1 MMRKTLLLFILFAFF
16 GLPILA
22 QPHADLIINGN
33 GDDVYGPL
41 GSGAGGEATLQGFA
55 GTSVQFTIVL
65 ENEDS
70 EEDNFTISWNTP
82 PGWTVTLDGN
92 NSPFTTP
99 QPIPANGSA
108 TYTLQV
114 TIPADAKGGTT
125 SIIID
130 AQSQNH
136 PDTKVDSVKAN
147 VVVPRADLIIEGN
160 GDDVYGSL
168 GSGAGGS
175 TTRMVA
181 PGDRIF
187 LDLVLQNEDVD
198 ADSFRIS
205 WNTPQGWDIMVEGNH
220 SPWQP
225 TPQIS
230 AGGSANYNIS
240 VEVPNDAAVGSY
252 EVILDCQSLSKPEKV
267 DSVKI
272 TFQVTNIQ
280 TDLIID
286 NNGDNAYDPS
296 GGGQGGS
303 SQKDGSPGTYVSFPV
318 TLQNES
324 STDASFQLSLSGF
337 PPSTDWQVFINDGTD
352 HQLYPPA
359 STWTTPTISANGSA
373 NYTLKVLV
381 PSTAT
386 AGTYSVKL
394 LAHSINPVND
404 TQHGDSVTATI
415 NVVTAKCD
423 LLIENNGE
431 DVYGALGTGA
441 GGEATKEGAP
451 GTSVQFQITL
461 QNEDSEPDTFQISWN
476 TPSGWTVTLD
486 GNNSPFTT
494 AQIPAN
500 GSATYTLQV
509 TIPAEAKG
517 GTTSIIVDAQSQRLP
532 NTKVDSVKADVV
544 VPRVDLIIEG
554 NGEDVYGSA
563 GSGAGGT
570 ATKQADPGTTATF
583 AITLQNEDAKDDSFQ
598 ISLSSAPPGWTIT
611 LNDGTTSNT
620 LPWTTPTIPA
630 GGSANY
636 TLEVSV
642 PAGTP
647 AGAYNVILDAV
658 STDPQKS
665 YKVDSI
671 TAQVYVTGPAH
682 ADLIID
688 GNGDN
693 IYGAPGTG
701 AGGSK
706 TAGAK
711 GGETL
716 QFNITLQN
724 EDIPQFPGPMFDF
737 FQFTGTAPSGWKV
750 TLNGNNLPWT
760 PMFPI
765 PRGGSANFTLQIVVP
780 IAVQTGIYEVILNAQ
795 DTDNQTKV
803 DSVKAVISIINPAD
817 VWPMFH
823 YEATRTG
830 RSKYQ
835 GSDSPSL
842 KWSYQTGGQVNSSPA
857 IRRQQVEATDA
868 QTGEAYTAWVDVIY
882 VGSNDGYLYSFDWN
896 GNLRWRWIADSN
908 NPSQIISSPA
918 VDDQGNIYFGDSN
931 GNFYCLKDNYTP
943 MNPQQPTL
951 TWHYNLGT
959 TAKISSPV
967 FGKGVAIVSADNGNV
982 YAFYADGSLAWQ
994 YSTGVAVPSD
1004 AEILP
1009 SPAVAPDGTILMG
1022 AGDGKLH
1029 AINPDGTQ
1037 RWIFATQGA
1046 GQTPPLP
1053 ITTTP
1058 AIFWPSILNPS
1069 QTPDPTNY
1077 FIYVAS
1083 RDGNVYEIKPD
1094 GTQNWVCQIESPIN
1108 SSPAIWYRSPT
1119 YNDPNPFPDNHLII
1133 VGANDGKL
1141 YVIKPDGSIACSV
1154 TASSQAILSSPA
1166 IGANILQFSENARAR
1181 GVVYVGLQDDKEV
1194 KAFALAYNSSTNQYE
1209 LDQMWEFTLPTSAV
1223 ISSPAIGSDMTVYV
1237 GAKDYY
1243 VYAISTTSG
1252 GGGYAPLIEKYPDR
1266 DQVAPNG
1273 TITYTIVIGNQGSIP
1288 LYDLWVYDPLD
1299 PNTTYVSA
1307 TPLPVS
1313 TAGNA
1318 VLWYLPVLEPGQFLY
1333 LTLTVRVNPGTP
1345 IGTWIYNTA
1354 YLWDIPSNQTA
1365 VQVVMMPISPTLY
1378 ITDQN
1383 YNPIPT
1389 SPMIAFTADNNSQT
1403 VELVNQRYE
1412 WGDRVFLK
1420 AIYLPP
1426 DTSSVEFSLQNS
1438 LPAGYFNVVH
1448 QLTIE
1453 DDPDHP
1459 GYKRA
1464 MGHIHLRPRDNMPTA
1479 PPFFPYGTP
1488 LGGEGTGWRARFE
1501 FLWSA
1506 TARITV
1512 AGNQANRMVIYSQNT
1527 TGQRS
1532 YFLINNPLTVQLL
1545 DQSGNPIPYPAG
1557 SQIGSG
1563 NGNWVYNT
1571 QNPDMANPS
1580 HWLPAFFCD
1589 FGDVQHNQTSA
1600 HIRVRIYNNSHIELN
1615 HIRVESPDIRRMNG
1629 NITVIPHSL
1638 PDETDKDYPDIP
1650 GSRVR
1655 AVSGDGVDLTQNDY
1669 SIPAGESRV
1678 VDIYIHIPIY
1688 QPPADGYVW
1697 DAQNGVWVPNPN
1709 PPLGYRTW
1717 NRDHQEN
1724 ASLIDRTFMLRIF
1737 WDNYRGPRNTGVCS
1751 FSSPYWGAPYSWNP
1765 SSETPVNFQEEAY
1778 RNLVLRIV
1786 VPPTPSL
1793 TVDESV
1799 IDFGKIPHGTF
1810 PSQLSPIPVKTFT
1823 VRNTGNINLLYLRA
1837 DREHMVSDSTDPSV
1851 FLSRTLIL
1859 TGLDY
1864 NQFPAIYGT
1873 AGNPGMIRKAPPDS
1887 SQPTSAQFTTTL
1899 AFIPTAQPVGVYSST
1914 LHIYED
1920 LNNDLVLQ
1928 RNPATGTAVEPEA
1941 MSNPVLKAEV
1951 SEAVVAFHKPD
1962 LLAQVLQW
1970 PAIARMTT
1978 QTGLGDVYLALSRR
1992 DDANLNTWSLLMT
2005 KLIAT
2010 PVINAIPSVP
2020 PAEWPDIHI
2029 YDDLS
2034 NNRPNWDTNP
2044 ATVVASSANPS
2055 LFPPI
2060 GNPTG
2065 DPSTDPPL
2073 YIKHTEPSWFS
2084 DATGLHL
2091 FWRGWAFRQNSQ
2103 VWDGRIFYSP
2113 DGVTAY
2119 QIGADASYKNAP
2131 RLTIIPANYTPT
2143 ATPWALLLWFSGDKG
2158 SWQIFYNSNPNAMDI
2173 NSWQRDRKVSVP
2185 AEVSYAK
2192 DPFPLW
2198 RIMNVNGQPTPV
2210 LELIYAGFLN
2220 TRGNMEIL
2228 LSRYPLNYD
2237 PNSQALTLSGQM
2249 LAFPRVYNEALQ
2261 RNETGTIYW
2270 SRHIHWLTI
2279 RDDPNLAPRIW
2290 ANGRE
2295 ITGWRWDD
2303 DKQKWYVND
2312 AQLGKIWMDTVA
2324 GVITFQ
2330 QPFSG
2335 DVVAEYSPRVLCL
2348 TNSPLS
2354 DAQPFAVVE
2363 SSVNKLHPP
2372 VGQPGWQGQRDPR
2385 NAQTT
2390 YLNRDRIHLFWRR
2403 SHSPLAQGQVTLF
2416 HKAIRVRALSLIP
2429 PQGAYGSTAF
2439 MDAKGTIWVKVAGGK
2454 YEWYPMDPLTGIIY
2468 FAPEDEGRVITL
2480 LFNNQQVV
2488 PVLDEETV
2496 LNPER
2501 MVPIDNITNESQL
2514 SAYGNYLP
2522 GQYMDKIWLSW
2533 TSSKEVMASIY
2544 YETFSSPFWR

>member
-1 MMRKTLLLFILFAFF
+1 MMRKTLLLSILIAFF
-16 GLPILA
+16 GFPILA

-70 EEDNFTISWNTP
+70 QEDNFTISWNTP

-130 AQSQNH
+130 AQSQRLPN
-136 PDTKVDSVKAN
+136 TKVDSVKAN
-147 VVVPRADLIIEGN
+147 VVVPRVDLIIEGN

-181 PGDRIF
+181 PGDRIS
-187 LDLVLQNEDVD
+187 LSLVLENEDAD
-198 ADSFRIS
+198 ADSFRLS

-230 AGGSANYNIS
+230 AGGSVNYNIS
-240 VEVPNDAAVGSY
+240 VEVPNDASAGTY
-252 EVILDCQSLSKPEKV
+252 EVIMDCQSLSKPEKV
-267 DSVKI
+267 DSIKI

-286 NNGDNAYDPS
+286 GNGDNVYDPS

-303 SQKDGSPGTYVSFPV
+303 SQKDGTPGSYISFSI

-324 STDASFQLSLSGF
+324 STDASFQFSLSGF
-337 PPSTDWQVFINDGTD
+337 PPSTDWQVFINDGTND

-359 STWTTPTISANGSA
+359 NTWTTPTISANSSA

-386 AGTYSVKL
+386 SGTYSVKL

-461 QNEDSEPDTFQISWN
+461 QNEDSQPDTFQISWN

-509 TIPAEAKG
+509 TIPADAKG
-517 GTTSIIVDAQSQRLP
+517 GTTSIIIDAQSQRLP
-532 NTKVDSVKADVV
+532 NTKVDSVKANVV

-583 AITLQNEDAKDDSFQ
+583 AITLQNEDTMDDSFQ
-598 ISLSSAPPGWTIT
+598 ISLSSAPAGWTIT
-611 LNDGTTSNT
+611 LNDGTTSHT

-642 PAGTP
+642 PAGTQ
-647 AGAYNVILDAV
+647 AGVYNVILDAV
-658 STDPQKS
+658 STDPQKT
-665 YKVDSI
+665 YKVDSV
-671 TAQVYVTGPAH
+671 TAQVVVTGPAR
-682 ADLIID
+682 ADLIIEN
-688 GNGDN
+688 NGDN
-693 IYGAPGTG
+693 IYGVLGSG
-701 AGGSK
+701 AGGSA
-706 TAGAK
+706 TNGAK
-711 GGETL
+711 GAETI
-716 QFNITLQN
+716 QVPITLEN
-724 EDIPQFPGPMFDF
+724 EDTKDDTFKISLTSPPAGWTIILNDGTQDHQLYPPLTTWTTPTIP
-737 FQFTGTAPSGWKV
+737 A
-750 TLNGNNLPWT
+750 
-760 PMFPI
+760 
-765 PRGGSANFTLQIVVP
+765 GGSANYTLRISLP
-780 IAVQTGIYEVILNAQ
+780 ASVQSGIYNIILNAQ
-795 DTDNQTKV
+795 STTDATKV
-803 DSVKAVISIINPAD
+803 DSVKKVVSIINPAD

-835 GSDSPSL
+835 GSESPSL
-842 KWSYQTGGQVNSSPA
+842 KWAYQTGGQVNSSPA
-857 IRRQQVEATDA
+857 IRRQQVQRTDES
-868 QTGEAYTAWVDVIY
+868 GEAYTAWEDVIY
-882 VGSNDGYLYSFDWN
+882 VGSNDGYLYSLDWN
-896 GNLRWRWIADSN
+896 GNLRWKWIADSN

-951 TWHYNLGT
+951 SWKYSLG
-959 TAKISSPV
+959 APVKWSSPV
-967 FGKGVAIVSADNGNV
+967 FGKGVVIVSADNGNV
-982 YAFYADGSLAWQ
+982 YAFYANGSLAWQ
-994 YSTGVAVPSD
+994 YSTGVAVPPD
-1004 AEILP
+1004 AEVIP
-1009 SPAVAPDGTILMG
+1009 SPAVAPDGTILIG

-1046 GQTPPLP
+1046 TQNPPLG

-1069 QTPDPTNY
+1069 KTPDPTNY
-1077 FIYVAS
+1077 LIYVAS
-1083 RDGNVYEIKPD
+1083 RDGNVYELKPD
-1094 GTQNWVCQIESPIN
+1094 GTMNWAQPCQIGSPIN
-1108 SSPAIWYRSPT
+1108 SSPAVWYPSATPQ
-1119 YNDPNPFPDNHLII
+1119 NPNPSPNDRIII
-1133 VGANDGKL
+1133 VGADNGNLYGIKSDGTL
-1141 YVIKPDGSIACSV
+1141 AWQITVSAGKPI
-1154 TASSQAILSSPA
+1154 ISSPA
-1166 IGANILQFSENARAR
+1166 IGANGLI
-1181 GVVYVGLQDDKEV
+1181 YVGTKDNKVNAYWVQNGTQQWTFTAPQKE
-1194 KAFALAYNSSTNQYE
+1194 
-1209 LDQMWEFTLPTSAV
+1209 V
-1223 ISSPAIGSDMTVYV
+1223 ISSPAIGSDMTVYI
-1237 GAKDYY
+1237 GSKDNYL
-1243 VYAISTTSG
+1243 YAILTTS
-1252 GGGYAPLIEKYPDR
+1252 GGYAPLIEKYADR
-1266 DQVAPNG
+1266 TQVAPNG

-1333 LTLTVRVNPGTP
+1333 LTLTVRVSPAAP
-1345 IGTWIYNTA
+1345 LGTWIYNTA
-1354 YLWDIPSNQTA
+1354 YLWDIASNQTA
-1365 VQVVMMPISPTLY
+1365 VQVVLVPISPVLY
-1378 ITDQN
+1378 ITDSN
-1383 YNPIPT
+1383 FNPIST
-1389 SPMIAFTADNNSQT
+1389 SSLTAYKADNSADT
-1403 VELVNQRYE
+1403 VGLVNQRYE

-1426 DTSSVEFSLQNS
+1426 DTTSVEFSLQNS

-1448 QLTIE
+1448 RLTIE

-1464 MGHIHLRPRDNMPTA
+1464 MGHIHLTPRDNMPTA
-1479 PPFFPYGTP
+1479 PSFFPYGTP
-1488 LGGEGTGWRARFE
+1488 LGGEGTGWRAREE

-1506 TARITV
+1506 TARLTI
-1512 AGNQANRMVIYSQNT
+1512 AGNQANRMVLYSQNA
-1527 TGQRS
+1527 TGERS

-1545 DQSGNPIPYPAG
+1545 DPNGNPIPYPDGA
-1557 SQIGSG
+1557 QIPSG
-1563 NGNWVYNT
+1563 NGNWVYNK
-1571 QNPDMANPS
+1571 QNPDMANPN
-1580 HWLPAFFCD
+1580 HWILAFFCD

-1600 HIRVRIYNNSHIELN
+1600 HIRVRIYNNSHTDLN

-1629 NITVIPHSL
+1629 NLTIIPHYL
-1638 PDETDKDYPDIP
+1638 PDETDRDYPNIP

-1655 AVSGDGVDLTQNDY
+1655 AVTGAGVDLTQSDI
-1669 SIPAGESRV
+1669 SIPAGQYRD
-1678 VDIYIHIPIY
+1678 VDIYVHIPIY

-1717 NRDHQEN
+1717 NPNHQEN
-1724 ASLIDRTFMLRIF
+1724 ANLIDRTFMLRIF

-1751 FSSPYWGAPYSWNP
+1751 FSSPYWGAPDAWDPNSGR
-1765 SSETPVNFQEEAY
+1765 PVNFQEEAY
-1778 RNLVLRIV
+1778 RNLVLRVV

-1793 TVDESV
+1793 KVDESV

-1810 PSQLSPIPVKTFT
+1810 PTPATRIPVKIFT

-1859 TGLDY
+1859 TNLDY
-1864 NQFPAIYGT
+1864 TKFPAIYTT

-1941 MSNPVLKAEV
+1941 TSNPVLKVEV

-2010 PVINAIPSVP
+2010 PIANAIPSVP
-2020 PAEWPDIHI
+2020 PAEWPDVHI

-2044 ATVVASSANPS
+2044 ATVVASSTNPA

-2060 GNPTG
+2060 GNPSG
-2065 DPSTDPPL
+2065 DPSTDPPI

-2113 DGVTAY
+2113 DGSTVL
-2119 QIGADASYKNAP
+2119 QIGADAGYKNSP

-2158 SWQIFYNSNPNAMDI
+2158 SWQIFYNSNAVNPTDI
-2173 NSWQRDRKVSVP
+2173 KSWQADRKVPLP
-2185 AEVSYAK
+2185 AEVTYAK

-2228 LSRYPLNYD
+2228 LSRYPLSYNAATG
-2237 PNSQALTLSGQM
+2237 ALFLSGQM
-2249 LAFPRVYNEALQ
+2249 LAFPRVYNETLQ
-2261 RNETGTIYW
+2261 RNQTGTIYW
-2270 SRHIHWLTI
+2270 SRHIYWLT
-2279 RDDPNLAPRIW
+2279 RREDPNLGPRIW
-2290 ANGRE
+2290 VNGRE
-2295 ITGWRWDD
+2295 LRAWRWDA
-2303 DKQKWYVND
+2303 DKQKWFTD
-2312 AQLGKIWMDTVA
+2312 DPQLGKIWMDTVA

-2330 QPFSG
+2330 QPFG
-2335 DVVAEYSPRVLCL
+2335 GNVVAEYSPRVLCL
-2348 TNSPLS
+2348 TNSTLS

-2372 VGQPGWQGQRDPR
+2372 VGQPGWQGQKDPR
-2385 NAQTT
+2385 NPQTT

-2416 HKAIRVRALSLIP
+2416 HKAIRVRALSLLP
-2429 PQGAYGSTAF
+2429 PQSAYGSTAF
-2439 MDAKGTIWVKVAGGK
+2439 MDAKGTIWVKVAGGA

-2468 FAPEDEGRVITL
+2468 FAPEDEGRTITL

-2496 LNPER
+2496 LNAER

-2522 GQYMDKIWLSW
+2522 GQFMDKIWLSW

>member
-1 MMRKTLLLFILFAFF
+1 
-16 GLPILA
+16 
-22 QPHADLIINGN
+22 
-33 GDDVYGPL
+33 
-41 GSGAGGEATLQGFA
+41 
-55 GTSVQFTIVL
+55 
-65 ENEDS
+65 
-70 EEDNFTISWNTP
+70 
-82 PGWTVTLDGN
+82 
-92 NSPFTTP
+92 
-99 QPIPANGSA
+99 
-108 TYTLQV
+108 
-114 TIPADAKGGTT
+114 
-125 SIIID
+125 
-130 AQSQNH
+130 
-136 PDTKVDSVKAN
+136 
-147 VVVPRADLIIEGN
+147 
-160 GDDVYGSL
+160 
-168 GSGAGGS
+168 
-175 TTRMVA
+175 
-181 PGDRIF
+181 
-187 LDLVLQNEDVD
+187 
-198 ADSFRIS
+198 
-205 WNTPQGWDIMVEGNH
+205 
-220 SPWQP
+220 
-225 TPQIS
+225 
-230 AGGSANYNIS
+230 
-240 VEVPNDAAVGSY
+240 
-252 EVILDCQSLSKPEKV
+252 
-267 DSVKI
+267 
-272 TFQVTNIQ
+272 
-280 TDLIID
+280 
-286 NNGDNAYDPS
+286 
-296 GGGQGGS
+296 
-303 SQKDGSPGTYVSFPV
+303 
-318 TLQNES
+318 
-324 STDASFQLSLSGF
+324 
-337 PPSTDWQVFINDGTD
+337 
-352 HQLYPPA
+352 
-359 STWTTPTISANGSA
+359 
-373 NYTLKVLV
+373 
-381 PSTAT
+381 
-386 AGTYSVKL
+386 
-394 LAHSINPVND
+394 
-404 TQHGDSVTATI
+404 
-415 NVVTAKCD
+415 
-423 LLIENNGE
+423 
-431 DVYGALGTGA
+431 
-441 GGEATKEGAP
+441 
-451 GTSVQFQITL
+451 
-461 QNEDSEPDTFQISWN
+461 
-476 TPSGWTVTLD
+476 
-486 GNNSPFTT
+486 
-494 AQIPAN
+494 
-500 GSATYTLQV
+500 
-509 TIPAEAKG
+509 
-517 GTTSIIVDAQSQRLP
+517 
-532 NTKVDSVKADVV
+532 
-544 VPRVDLIIEG
+544 
-554 NGEDVYGSA
+554 
-563 GSGAGGT
+563 
-570 ATKQADPGTTATF
+570 
-583 AITLQNEDAKDDSFQ
+583 
-598 ISLSSAPPGWTIT
+598 
-611 LNDGTTSNT
+611 
-620 LPWTTPTIPA
+620 
-630 GGSANY
+630 
-636 TLEVSV
+636 
-642 PAGTP
+642 
-647 AGAYNVILDAV
+647 
-658 STDPQKS
+658 
-665 YKVDSI
+665 
-671 TAQVYVTGPAH
+671 
-682 ADLIID
+682 
-688 GNGDN
+688 
-693 IYGAPGTG
+693 
-701 AGGSK
+701 
-706 TAGAK
+706 
-711 GGETL
+711 
-716 QFNITLQN
+716 
-724 EDIPQFPGPMFDF
+724 
-737 FQFTGTAPSGWKV
+737 
-750 TLNGNNLPWT
+750 
-760 PMFPI
+760 
-765 PRGGSANFTLQIVVP
+765 
-780 IAVQTGIYEVILNAQ
+780 
-795 DTDNQTKV
+795 
-803 DSVKAVISIINPAD
+803 
-817 VWPMFH
+817 
-823 YEATRTG
+823 
-830 RSKYQ
+830 
-835 GSDSPSL
+835 
-842 KWSYQTGGQVNSSPA
+842 
-857 IRRQQVEATDA
+857 
-868 QTGEAYTAWVDVIY
+868 
-882 VGSNDGYLYSFDWN
+882 
-896 GNLRWRWIADSN
+896 
-908 NPSQIISSPA
+908 
-918 VDDQGNIYFGDSN
+918 
-931 GNFYCLKDNYTP
+931 

-951 TWHYNLGT
+951 SWKYSLGSQV
-959 TAKISSPV
+959 KWSSPV
-967 FGKGVAIVSADNGNV
+967 FGKGVVIVSADNGNV

-1022 AGDGKLH
+1022 AGDGKLY
-1029 AINPDGTQ
+1029 AINPDGSLKWT
-1037 RWIFATQGA
+1037 FTTQGTSQNPPA
-1046 GQTPPLP
+1046 G

-1069 QTPDPTNY
+1069 QSPDPTNY

-1094 GTQNWVCQIESPIN
+1094 GTQNWVCQIGSPIN

-1141 YVIKPDGSIACSV
+1141 YVIKPDGSIACSL

-1166 IGANILQFSENARAR
+1166 IGANTLQFSDNARAK
-1181 GVVYVGLQDDKEV
+1181 GVVFVGLQDDKEV

-1209 LDQMWEFTLPTSAV
+1209 LDQMWEFSLPTNAV

-1237 GAKDYY
+1237 GSKDNYL
-1243 VYAISTTSG
+1243 YAILTTT
-1252 GGGYAPLIEKYPDR
+1252 GGYAPLIEKYADR

-1333 LTLTVRVNPGTP
+1333 LTLTVSVNPGTP

-1354 YLWDIPSNQTA
+1354 YLWDIPSNITT
-1365 VQVVMMPISPTLY
+1365 VQVVIQPISPTLY

-1383 YNPIPT
+1383 YNPLPT
-1389 SPMIAFTADNNSQT
+1389 TAMTAFTADNNSQT

-1412 WGDRVFLK
+1412 WGDMVFLK

-1426 DTSSVEFSLQNS
+1426 DTSSVELSLQNS
-1438 LPAGYFNVVH
+1438 LPAGYFNAVH

-1459 GYKRA
+1459 GYKLA
-1464 MGHIHLRPRDNMPTA
+1464 TGHIHLRPRDNMPTA

-1488 LGGEGTGWRARFE
+1488 LGDEGTGWRARFE

-1512 AGNQANRMVIYSQNT
+1512 AGNQANRTVIYSQNA

-1545 DQSGNPIPYPAG
+1545 DQSGNPIPYPDGA
-1557 SQIGSG
+1557 QIPSG

-1600 HIRVRIYNNSHIELN
+1600 HIRVRIYNNSHTDLN

-1629 NITVIPHSL
+1629 NIAIIPHSL

-1669 SIPAGESRV
+1669 SIPAGQYV
-1678 VDIYIHIPIY
+1678 DVDIYVHIPIY

-1751 FSSPYWGAPYSWNP
+1751 FSSPYWCAPYAWDPNSGR
-1765 SSETPVNFQEEAY
+1765 PVNFQEEAY
-1778 RNLVLRIV
+1778 RNLVLRVV

-1864 NQFPAIYGT
+1864 TKFPAIYGT

-1920 LNNDLVLQ
+1920 LNNDLLLQ

-1941 MSNPVLKAEV
+1941 TSNPVLKAEV

-1978 QTGLGDVYLALSRR
+1978 QTGPGDVYLALSRR

-2044 ATVVASSANPS
+2044 ATVVASSTNPA

-2060 GNPTG
+2060 GNPSG
-2065 DPSTDPPL
+2065 DPSTDPPI

-2113 DGVTAY
+2113 DGVTAF
-2119 QIGADASYKNAP
+2119 QIGADASYKNSP
-2131 RLTIIPANYTPT
+2131 RLTIIPANYTST
-2143 ATPWALLLWFSGDKG
+2143 STPWALLLWFSGDKG
-2158 SWQIFYNSNPNAMDI
+2158 SWQIFYNSNPNAIDI
-2173 NSWQRDRKVSVP
+2173 NSWQRDRKISVP

-2295 ITGWRWDD
+2295 ITGWRWDA

-2363 SSVNKLHPP
+2363 SSVNKLHPA
-2372 VGQPGWQGQRDPR
+2372 VGDPGWQGQKDPR
-2385 NAQTT
+2385 NPQTT
-2390 YLNRDRIHLFWRR
+2390 YLNRDRIHIFWRR

-2416 HKAIRVRALSLIP
+2416 HKAIRVRALSLLP
-2429 PQGAYGSTAF
+2429 PQSAYGSTAF
-2439 MDAKGTIWVKVAGGK
+2439 MDAKGTIWVKVAGGT
-2454 YEWYPMDPLTGIIY
+2454 YEWYPMDPLTGMIY

>member
-1 MMRKTLLLFILFAFF
+1 MMRKYILLFLFIAFCS
-16 GLPILA
+16 LPGLA
-22 QPHADLIINGN
+22 QQYHVDLIINN
-33 GDDVYGPL
+33 DGDNVYGSL
-41 GSGAGGEATLQGFA
+41 GSGAGGQASAEAGPGSML
-55 GTSVQFTIVL
+55 QFTIL
-65 ENEDS
+65 LQNEDFMG
-70 EEDNFTISWNTP
+70 DRFTLSWNTP
-82 PGWTVTLDGN
+82 TDWTVTINGN
-92 NSPFTTP
+92 SSPFSTEF
-99 QPIPANGSA
+99 IPPNGSA
-108 TYTLQV
+108 TYTLEV
-114 TIPADAKGGTT
+114 SIPLTASQGTT

-130 AQSQNH
+130 AQSQNINR
-136 PDTKVDSVKAN
+136 PDKVDSVRVDITVA
-147 VVVPRADLIIEGN
+147 PHLDLIIEGD
-160 GDDVYGSL
+160 GDNIYGSL

-175 TTRMVA
+175 ITRMVA
-181 PGDRIF
+181 PGDRIS
-187 LDLVLQNEDVD
+187 LGLVLQNEDAN

-205 WNTPQGWDIMVEGNH
+205 WNTPQGWDITVEGND

-225 TPQIS
+225 TPQVP
-230 AGGSANYNIS
+230 AGGSANYYIQ
-240 VEVPNDAAVGSY
+240 VEVPNDASVGSY
-252 EVILDCQSLSKPEKV
+252 EVIMDCQSLTNTEKV
-267 DSVKI
+267 DSIKI

-280 TDLIID
+280 TDLVID
-286 NNGDNAYDPS
+286 NDGDNIYDPS

-303 SQKDGSPGTYVSFPV
+303 SQRNGSPGVYVSFNI

-324 STDASFQLSLSGF
+324 STDANFQFSLSGF
-337 PPSTDWQVFINDGTD
+337 PPSTDWQVYINDGTD
-352 HQLYPPA
+352 HQLYPPTG
-359 STWTTPTISANGSA
+359 TWTTPTIPANGSA
-373 NYTLKVLV
+373 DYTLKVFV
-381 PSTAT
+381 PTSAT

-394 LAHSINPVND
+394 LANSLEPVHD

-415 NVVTAKCD
+415 NVITAKCD

-451 GTSVQFQITL
+451 GTSLQFQITL
-461 QNEDSEPDTFQISWN
+461 QNEDNEPDTFQITWN
-476 TPSGWTVTLD
+476 TPSGWSARLD
-486 GNNSPFTT
+486 GNSSPYTT
-494 AQIPAN
+494 PQIPGN

-509 TIPAEAKG
+509 DIPADAKG
-517 GTTSIIVDAQSQRLP
+517 GTTSIIIDAQSQRLP
-532 NTKVDSVKADVV
+532 DIKVDSVKANIV

-554 NGEDVYGSA
+554 NGEDVYGAA

-570 ATKQADPGTTATF
+570 ANKQADPGTTAAF
-583 AITLQNEDAKDDSFQ
+583 AITLQNEDTTDEAFQ
-598 ISLSSAPPGWTIT
+598 ISLASAPPGWTIT
-611 LNDGTTSNT
+611 LNDGANSHT
-620 LPWTTPTIPA
+620 LPWTTPTVPA
-630 GGSANY
+630 GSSANY

-647 AGAYNVILDAV
+647 AGVYNVILDAI

-671 TAQVYVTGPAH
+671 TAQVYVPGIVH

-688 GNGDN
+688 DNGDN
-693 IYGAPGTG
+693 IYGLLGTG
-701 AGGSK
+701 EGGSK
-706 TAGAK
+706 TVGAE
-711 GGETL
+711 GGAVL
-716 QFNITLQN
+716 QFNIVLQN
-724 EDIPQFPGPMFDF
+724 EDIPQFPGPSFDF
-737 FQFTGTAPSGWKV
+737 FQFTATAPTGWIV
-750 TLNGNNLPWT
+750 SLDGNTLPWT

-765 PRGGSANFTLQIVVP
+765 PRGGSANYTLQVSVP
-780 IAVQTGIYEVILNAQ
+780 TGVQTGIYEVILNAR
-795 DTDNQTKV
+795 DIDNATKV
-803 DSVKAVISIINPAD
+803 DSVKAVISIINPGD

-823 YEATRTG
+823 YEGTRTG
-830 RSKYQ
+830 RSRYQ
-835 GSDSPSL
+835 GSDSASL

-857 IRRQQVEATDA
+857 IRRQQIEATDEE
-868 QTGEAYTAWVDVIY
+868 TGETYTAWVDVIY
-882 VGSNDGYLYSFDWN
+882 VGSNDGYLYSLDWN
-896 GNLRWRWIADSN
+896 GNLRWRWIADPN
-908 NPSQIISSPA
+908 NPSQIVSSPA

-943 MNPQQPTL
+943 MNPQPPTL
-951 TWHYNLGT
+951 SWQYSLG
-959 TAKISSPV
+959 APVQWSSPV
-967 FGKGVAIVSADNGNV
+967 FGKGVVVVSADNGNV
-982 YAFYADGSLAWQ
+982 YAFYPNGSLAWQ
-994 YSTGVAVPSD
+994 YSTGVAVPPD

-1009 SPAVAPDGTILMG
+1009 SPAVAPDGTILIG
-1022 AGDGKLH
+1022 AGDGNLH
-1029 AINPDGTQ
+1029 AINPDGTLK
-1037 RWIFATQGA
+1037 WIFATQGA
-1046 GQTPPLP
+1046 AQTPPLP

-1058 AIFWPSILNPS
+1058 AIFWPSVLNPS
-1069 QTPDPTNY
+1069 QAPDPATY

-1083 RDGNVYEIKPD
+1083 RDGNIYELNPD
-1094 GTQNWVCQIESPIN
+1094 GSQNWAYPIGSPIN
-1108 SSPAIWYRSPT
+1108 SSPAVWYPSSTPQNPPSP
-1119 YNDPNPFPDNHLII
+1119 DDRIII
-1133 VGANDGKL
+1133 VGADNGNLYAIKSDGTL
-1141 YVIKPDGSIACSV
+1141 LW
-1154 TASSQAILSSPA
+1154 QATVSAGTPIISSPA
-1166 IGANILQFSENARAR
+1166 IGANGLI
-1181 GVVYVGLQDDKEV
+1181 YVGTKDNKV
-1194 KAFALAYNSSTNQYE
+1194 NAYWVQSGAQQWS
-1209 LDQMWEFTLPTSAV
+1209 FTAPQNEV
-1223 ISSPAIGSDMTVYV
+1223 ISSPALGSDMTVYV
-1237 GAKDYY
+1237 GSKDNYL
-1243 VYAISTTSG
+1243 YAILTTI
-1252 GGGYAPLIEKYPDR
+1252 GGYAPLIEKYADR
-1266 DQVAPNG
+1266 NQVLPNG
-1273 TITYTIVIGNQGSIP
+1273 TITYTIVVGNQGSIP
-1288 LYDLWVYDPLD
+1288 LYDLWVYDPID
-1299 PNTTYVSA
+1299 PHTTYVSV

-1318 VLWYLPVLEPGQFLY
+1318 LLWYLPVLEPGQFLY
-1333 LTLTVRVNPGTP
+1333 LTLTVRVIPGTQ

-1365 VQVVMMPISPTLY
+1365 VEVVMMPISPTLY
-1378 ITDQN
+1378 ITDSN
-1383 YNPIPT
+1383 FNPLPT
-1389 SPMIAFTADNNSQT
+1389 SPLTAYKVDNSTET
-1403 VELVNQRYE
+1403 VNLLNQRYE

-1420 AIYLPP
+1420 VIYLPS
-1426 DTSSVEFSLQNS
+1426 DTTGVEFSLQNS
-1438 LPAGYFNVVH
+1438 LPAGYFNAVH

-1464 MGHIHLRPRDNMPTA
+1464 TGHIHLRPRSNTPTA
-1479 PPFFPYGTP
+1479 APFFPYGTP
-1488 LGGEGTGWRARFE
+1488 LGAEGTGWRARLE

-1506 TARITV
+1506 TARITIG
-1512 AGNQANRMVIYSQNT
+1512 GNAANRMLIYSQNAM
-1527 TGQRS
+1527 GQRS
-1532 YFLINNPLTVQLL
+1532 HFIINNPIRVEIVGTT
-1545 DQSGNPIPYPAG
+1545 PAVN
-1557 SQIGSG
+1557 SELPSG

-1580 HWLPAFFCD
+1580 HWIPAFFCD

-1600 HIRVRIYNNSHIELN
+1600 RITVRIYNDSKIELN
-1615 HIRVESPDIRRMNG
+1615 HIRVESPDIKRMNG
-1629 NITVIPHSL
+1629 NITIIPHSL
-1638 PDETDKDYPDIP
+1638 PDETDADYPDIP

-1655 AVSGDGVDLTQNDY
+1655 AVTGDGVDLTQGDI
-1669 SIPAGESRV
+1669 SIPAGQYRDI
-1678 VDIYIHIPIY
+1678 DIYVHIPIY

-1697 DAQNGVWVPNPN
+1697 DAQNGFWVPNPN

-1737 WDNYRGPRNTGVCS
+1737 WDNYRGQRNTGVCS
-1751 FSSPYWGAPYSWNP
+1751 FSSPYWGAPYVWDPNSG
-1765 SSETPVNFQEEAY
+1765 TPVNFQEEAY
-1778 RNLVLRIV
+1778 RNLVLRVV

-1799 IDFGKIPHGTF
+1799 IDFGKLPHGTF
-1810 PSQLSPIPVKTFT
+1810 PSAATPLPTKTFT

-1837 DREHMVSDSTDPSV
+1837 DREHMISDSTDPSV

-1859 TGLDY
+1859 TNVDY
-1864 NQFPAIYGT
+1864 NQFPAIYST
-1873 AGNPGMIRKAPPDS
+1873 AGSPGMIRKAPPDS

-1899 AFIPTAQPVGVYSST
+1899 AFVPTAQPVGVYSST

-1928 RNPATGTAVEPEA
+1928 RDPYTGTSIEPEA
-1941 MSNPVLKAEV
+1941 MSNPVLKVEV
-1951 SEAVVAFHKPD
+1951 SEAIVAFHKPD

-2010 PVINAIPSVP
+2010 PVVNAIPSVP
-2020 PAEWPDIHI
+2020 SAEWPDIHI
-2029 YDDLS
+2029 YDDLQ

-2044 ATVVASSANPS
+2044 ATVVASSDNTL

-2065 DPSTDPPL
+2065 DPNTDPPI

-2113 DGVTAY
+2113 DGITPY
-2119 QIGADASYKNAP
+2119 QIGADAGYKNSP

-2143 ATPWALLLWFSGDKG
+2143 STPWALLLWFSGSKG

-2173 NSWQRDRKVSVP
+2173 NSWQRDRRVSLP

-2228 LSRYPLNYD
+2228 LSRYPLNY
-2237 PNSQALTLSGQM
+2237 NANTGSLTLSGQM
-2249 LAFPRVYNEALQ
+2249 LAFPRVYSEVLQ

-2270 SRHIHWLTI
+2270 SKHIYWLTT

-2295 ITGWRWDD
+2295 ITGWRWDT
-2303 DKQKWYVND
+2303 DKQKWYVDD

-2335 DVVAEYSPRVLCL
+2335 DVIAEYSPRVLCL
-2348 TNSPLS
+2348 TNSPLT

-2363 SSVNKLHPP
+2363 SSINKLHPP
-2372 VGQPGWQGQRDPR
+2372 VGDPGWQGQRDPR
-2385 NAQTT
+2385 SPQTT

-2429 PQGAYGSTAF
+2429 PQSAYGSTAF
-2439 MDAKGTIWVKVAGGK
+2439 MDAKGTIWVKVAGGA

-2468 FAPEDEGRVITL
+2468 FAPEDEGRTITL

-2488 PVLDEETV
+2488 PLLEEETV

-2522 GQYMDKIWLSW
+2522 GPYMDKIWLSW